1 MQPRQEIAQRYGFET
16 FAELLDISQPL
27 PMRPGDTA
35 RSFLARRA
43 TGTWFIW
50 QDPVEQH
57 PSNAPRAMTDDFNR
71 SASYQSP
78 LPGHT
83 RKRSGA

>member
-1 MQPRQEIAQRYGFET
+1 MQTRQEIAQRYGFET

-35 RSFLARRA
+35 RSFIARRPG
-43 TGTWFIW
+43 GTWFVW

-57 PSNAPRAMTDDFNR
+57 PSNAPRAMADDLNR
-71 SASYQSP
+71 SASSRNP
-78 LPGHT
+78 LPGHSRT
-83 RKRSGA
+83 RSGA

>member
-1 MQPRQEIAQRYGFET
+1 MYSRQEIAQRYGFET

-27 PMRPGDTA
+27 PMRPGETA
-35 RSFLARRA
+35 RSFLARRP

-50 QDPVEQH
+50 QDPVAQH
-57 PSNAPRAMTDDFNR
+57 PSNAPRVMSDDFNR
-71 SASYQSP
+71 SGFSQNP